1 VTYQSLV
8 RRVLAAAV
16 LLTAPSLARAQD
28 ASQTPS
34 NQGGPMTVELV
45 TERYAIAPEVK
56 FSNVDGTAKALVG
69 GHGGIL
75 IGSRLLV
82 GGGLYTMAN
91 GSRGQGLTY
100 GGGVV
105 GWQWWNGTILAG
117 NIRGLVGL
125 GQGTTSQQL
134 TLTDRLGRSVNQTRF
149 QSANFFVGE
158 PQADLLIRLT
168 KHLHLDVGAGYRL
181 THADRGLSDRFN
193 GATGSL
199 ALRIGPAQ

>member
-1 VTYQSLV
+1 VLRV
-8 RRVLAAAV
+8 MAAAMVLAA
-16 LLTAPSLARAQD
+16 PSIAKAQD
-28 ASQTPS
+28 ASQAQS

-56 FSNVDGTAKALVG
+56 VSNVDGATKALVG
-69 GHGGIL
+69 GHGGVL
-75 IGSRLLV
+75 IGTRFLV

-105 GWQWWNGTILAG
+105 GWQWWNGTMLAG
-117 NIRGLVGL
+117 NIRGLVGV
-125 GQGTTSQQL
+125 GQGKGAQQL
-134 TLTDRLGRSVNQTRF
+134 TLTDRLGRSFDQTRY
-149 QSANFFVGE
+149 QSTDFFVAE

-168 KHLHLDVGAGYRL
+168 RHLHLDVGAGYRL
-181 THADRGLSDRFN
+181 TNADRGLSDRFN